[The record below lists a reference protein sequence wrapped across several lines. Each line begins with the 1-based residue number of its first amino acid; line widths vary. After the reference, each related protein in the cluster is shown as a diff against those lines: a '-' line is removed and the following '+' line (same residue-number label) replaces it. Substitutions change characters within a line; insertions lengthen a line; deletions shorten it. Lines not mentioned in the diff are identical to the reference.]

1 MRYTVTSS
9 SPMVEEEPALI
20 WLQAADRD
28 AVKRAADEIERIL
41 KFSPL
46 AHGFDYGEYRSLT
59 VGPLRVTYAIS
70 PADCLVTILQYTYL
84 P

>member
-9 SPMVEEEPALI
+9 SPMVEEELALI
-20 WLQAADRD
+20 WLQAANRD
-28 AVKRAADEIERIL
+28 EVKRAADEIERIL

-46 AHGFDYGEYRSLT
+46 AHGIDYGEYRSLT
-59 VGPLRVTYAIS
+59 VGPVRVTYDVS
-70 PADCLVTILQYTYL
+70 QADCLVTILQYTYL